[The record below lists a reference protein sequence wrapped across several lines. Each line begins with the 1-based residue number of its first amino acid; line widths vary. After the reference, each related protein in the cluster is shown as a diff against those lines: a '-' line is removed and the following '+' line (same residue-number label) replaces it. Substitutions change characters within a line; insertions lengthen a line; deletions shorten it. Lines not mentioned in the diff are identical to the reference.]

1 MHRRQPARQR
11 LRLPA
16 ALAAAVVLGLAAC
29 SGGAA
34 PAADDAADA
43 TPAAPGFP
51 LTLENCGE
59 TVTLDA
65 PPERVVLLET
75 APVTILDALGVLDR
89 VVARAGSFAP
99 GYYDADLAARIEQI
113 PVLSDDLDT
122 TGHLELSQEVVIA
135 QSPDLVLG
143 LPNGTTRAG
152 LRDAGAEAL
161 VAPNFCAGD
170 TEPTTFGSLDD
181 LIREYGAVFDRRD
194 EAEALVADLERRVSA
209 VEERVA
215 GTPMRT
221 AAVLYPT
228 PGGGAL
234 YSYGTASMA
243 TPQLAA
249 AGFTNVFDDVA
260 ERVVEISVEELVA
273 RDPDVLVLLGQGD
286 VSGLADDLAALPGA
300 SSLRALQDGA
310 VLTQLFNFTEPPSPL
325 AVDGLERI
333 ADTFGSRP

>member
-1 MHRRQPARQR
+1 MHHR
-11 LRLPA
+11 PA
-16 ALAAAVVLGLAAC
+16 ATLVAIAVLGLTACAADTPTV
-29 SGGAA
+29 GGAA
-34 PAADDAADA
+34 EP
-43 TPAAPGFP
+43 TGGFP

-65 PPERVVLLET
+65 PPERVVLLES

-89 VVARAGSFAP
+89 VVSRAGNFAP
-99 GYYDADLAARIEQI
+99 EYYDAELGARVDQI
-113 PVLSDDLDT
+113 PVLSEDLDS

-152 LRDAGAEAL
+152 LRDGGAEVL
-161 VAPNFCAGD
+161 VAQNFCAGD
-170 TEPTTFGSLDD
+170 TEPTTFATLDEQ
-181 LIREYGAVFDRRD
+181 IREYGAIFDRVD
-194 EAEALVADLERRVSA
+194 EAEALVADLQQRVAA
-209 VEERVA
+209 VEAQVA
-215 GTPMRT
+215 GAPGRT

-228 PGGGAL
+228 PGGGPL

-243 TPQLAA
+243 TPQLEA

-260 ERVVEISVEELVA
+260 ERVVEISVEELIA

-286 VSGLADDLAALPGA
+286 VNGLADDVAALPGA
-300 SSLRALQDGA
+300 DELRALRQGA

-325 AVDGLERI
+325 AVAGLERI
-333 ADTFGSRP
+333 AETFPAQP